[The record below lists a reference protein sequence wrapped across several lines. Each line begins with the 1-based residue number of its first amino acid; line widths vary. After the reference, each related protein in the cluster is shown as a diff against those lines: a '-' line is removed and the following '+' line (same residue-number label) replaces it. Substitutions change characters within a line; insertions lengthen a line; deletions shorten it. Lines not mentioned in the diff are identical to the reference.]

1 VYPFGIGILLFTLTM
16 LGLFGWDVALTI
28 GSPIAGL
35 VVAVFTGALYWLT
48 PRLPWLNPIGV
59 HTVGSQGQISRLDSI
74 YRALWNLYRQLGRLS
89 ASFVSTLEGDGG
101 ILWAL
106 LFLVLFISILAPR
119 LP

>member
-1 VYPFGIGILLFTLTM
+1 M
-16 LGLFGWDVALTI
+16 
-28 GSPIAGL
+28 
-35 VVAVFTGALYWLT
+35 T

-59 HTVGSQGQISRLDSI
+59 GSVQAEGQSSRLDSI
-74 YRALWNLYRQLGRLS
+74 YRVLWNIYRQAGRLS
-89 ASFVSTLEGDGG
+89 ASFVSAFEGDGG